1 MNQEIELSAIVPIG
15 RRYDDTG
22 RLLQEYLNELDAIG
36 TRFELICVLDGV
48 DINSVDGMTQ
58 MVKTDARVRVVQL
71 AKEFGEAT
79 ALTAGLEY
87 SSGQNILTLPAYF
100 QIVPN
105 EIHRLLDQ
113 LQSCDMAVGVR
124 WPRAT
129 KSIFESARRK
139 IFHWLVSFITGDRFT
154 DLGCGAR
161 ALKRM
166 VLEEVPLYG
175 DQHRFLPILARQRGF
190 RVDEIQLTQSEEDRY
205 DAGYGPRVYL
215 RRLLDIFTVLFLV
228 RFTKKPLRFFGM
240 IGSIMFLVGGAFLT
254 FIIVE
259 RVFFG
264 VALADRP
271 ALLLSSLLVVLGL
284 QLFALGLLGELII
297 FAHAREIKEYSVE
310 RIVN

>member
-1 MNQEIELSAIVPIG
+1 MSQEIELSAIVPVG

-22 RLLQEYLNELDAIG
+22 RLLQEYLNELHATG
-36 TRFELICVLDGV
+36 TQFELICVLDGV
-48 DINSVDGMTQ
+48 HIDLVERMA
-58 MVKTDARVRVVQL
+58 KTDARVRIVQL

-100 QIVPN
+100 QIVPS
-105 EIHRLLDQ
+105 EIHHLLDQ
-113 LQSCDMAVGVR
+113 LQFCDVAVGVR
-124 WPRAT
+124 WPRAA
-129 KSIFESARRK
+129 KSVFERARRK
-139 IFHWLVSFITGDRFT
+139 LFHWLVSFVTGDRFS

-161 ALKRM
+161 ALKRV

-175 DQHRFLPILARQRGF
+175 DQHRFLPILAARRGF
-190 RVDEIQLTQSEEDRY
+190 RVNEIQLTQSAEDRH
-205 DAGYGPRVYL
+205 DAGYGARVYL
-215 RRLLDIFTVLFLV
+215 RRLLDIFTVFFLV
-228 RFTKKPLRFFGM
+228 RFTKKPLRFFGS
-240 IGSIMFLVGGAFLT
+240 IGSIMFVVGGVFLT
-254 FIIVE
+254 FVIVE

-297 FAHAREIKEYSVE
+297 FTHAREIKEYSVE